1 MFVEALE
8 TSIPPDLL
16 RTVGTVLE
24 NVDDKGWLKLVGEGA
39 SVATEQKK
47 REGAEIQIVAIT
59 KKKEGQK
66 KNFVQGM
73 NVMVSSIPLTAM
85 TVSAGNCS
93 HVTCPWEGT
102 QRSSTDTSTVNFVT
116 K

>member
-24 NVDDKGWLKLVGEGA
+24 NIDDKGGLKLVGEGA

-66 KNFVQGM
+66 NPKNW
-73 NVMVSSIPLTAM
+73 SLL
-85 TVSAGNCS
+85 
-93 HVTCPWEGT
+93 
-102 QRSSTDTSTVNFVT
+102 
-116 K
+116 